1 MSNTHL
7 VTGGTG
13 TLGRA
18 LVARLGTTG
27 GDVRIL
33 SRRPGP
39 GHVVGDLRTG
49 EGIDQAVAGAD
60 VVLHAATGA
69 RGDAD
74 LTRTLIDATRRTGED
89 PHLIYISIVG
99 INRIP
104 LSYYRS
110 KLASEA
116 LIEASGLRWTIL
128 RATQFHDL
136 IAGMSRTLSHSPVF
150 PVLASTRFQ
159 PIDVRDVSERLVELA
174 GGPARQHVP
183 DIGGPEVR
191 SMGELA
197 TTWLAAADK
206 RRPVLSITAPGRTAK
221 AFRQGWN
228 ITPDH
233 RDGRITFDEYL
244 SERIHAGR
252 S

>member
-1 MSNTHL
+1 MSNTYL

-13 TLGRA
+13 TLGRP
-18 LVARLGTTG
+18 LVQRLRTTG

-49 EGIDQAVAGAD
+49 EGIDGAVAGAD

-74 LTRTLIDATRRTGED
+74 LTRKLIDAARRSGGD

-99 INRIP
+99 IDHIP

-136 IAGMSRTLSHSPVF
+136 IAGMSRVLAHSPVF
-150 PVLASTRFQ
+150 PVLASTSFQ

-174 GGPARQHVP
+174 GGPALRHVP
-183 DIGGPEVR
+183 DMGGPEVLPMR
-191 SMGELA
+191 ELA
-197 TTWLAAADK
+197 TAWLAAASK
-206 RRPVLSITAPGRTAK
+206 RRAVLSIKAPGRIA
-221 AFRQGWN
+221 AALRQGWN
-228 ITPDH
+228 VTPDH
-233 RDGRITFDEYL
+233 RDGRITFEEYL
-244 SERIHAGR
+244 RNRTPAGR